1 MDSRWCPSQTVLKRV
16 RRIQIQG
23 QESPERK
30 QQCPHPCAAAY
41 PSLSRSR
48 ADTRARCL
56 MGMKLR
62 GCPMHFRHA
71 RLCVARAAGAGRPAT
86 VCDTA
91 PGQRTPHVQKSAR
104 RPVRNPSCSGA
115 MVAEGTAKTTPQK
128 RWAGTLLS
136 VRGVAWHYMYAREAC
151 SQEKMNSGAPID
163 SGAGC
168 AAGKRA
174 QLQYPRTPSVIQTGR
189 LLAAGNRQ
197 RRHTSSSAQSAELTR
212 PRCWLLA
219 ACFVACIACV
229 DAPARGRARRRR
241 RSRYISMFKCT
252 RIHYYEYMY

>member
-1 MDSRWCPSQTVLKRV
+1 
-16 RRIQIQG
+16 
-23 QESPERK
+23 
-30 QQCPHPCAAAY
+30 
-41 PSLSRSR
+41 
-48 ADTRARCL
+48 
-56 MGMKLR
+56 
-62 GCPMHFRHA
+62 
-71 RLCVARAAGAGRPAT
+71 
-86 VCDTA
+86 
-91 PGQRTPHVQKSAR
+91 
-104 RPVRNPSCSGA
+104 

-168 AAGKRA
+168 PAGKRA

-212 PRCWLLA
+212 PRRCCVAGGCSRA
-219 ACFVACIACV
+219 ASHASWHAYMY
-229 DAPARGRARRRR
+229 RGTSQRARPAAAAPLALHFHVQMYSNR
-241 RSRYISMFKCT
+241 CT
-252 RIHYYEYMY
+252 NS